1 MPGKR
6 RFGRVREQR
15 GGGFVSGPPKVNQP
29 MPDRKPFA
37 VPMAD
42 RWRPQFSARSGT
54 DMARMR
60 SGPSGWSS
68 MRTTGAHDNRTTSA
82 ASKGCLRSYLAPVVR
97 PLLYQ
102 LLHRADAEVSEPL
115 T

>member
-1 MPGKR
+1 MLRLVAPPLPGRALAVVYEAKEPVRGRHGGDATRAAARRVPDDLMPGKR

-37 VPMAD
+37 VPVAD

-54 DMARMR
+54 DALW
-60 SGPSGWSS
+60 PSG
-68 MRTTGAHDNRTTSA
+68 
-82 ASKGCLRSYLAPVVR
+82 
-97 PLLYQ
+97 
-102 LLHRADAEVSEPL
+102 
-115 T
+115 